1 MGKIITTII
10 LGIFLF
16 SFASAITIYSGETIY
31 YDFTNEVDIIQEIT
45 WEVVN
50 NNSNLEGLNI
60 TTNFTGAT
68 VSTDPLFKPDNFT
81 IIFTIIGKN
90 EEPII
95 IYRGG
100 GGGGGGTRIVKE
112 YVNNTIIE
120 YIDKIIKEEPEEPEP
135 LIEEGTTKGVL
146 KKILYILLG
155 LGGIILI
162 DIGYKIYQKKVKKSK
177 TKKSSP
183 NR

>member
-50 NNSNLEGLNI
+50 NNYNLEGLNI

-81 IIFTIIGKN
+81 IIFTIMGKN

-100 GGGGGGTRIVKE
+100 GGGGGGGTKIIYKD
-112 YVNNTIIE
+112 VNNTIIE
-120 YIDKIIKEEPEEPEP
+120 YVDKIIKEEPEEPEP
-135 LIEEGTTKGVL
+135 PIEEGTTKGVL
-146 KKILYILLG
+146 KKILYI
-155 LGGIILI
+155 ILVVYI
-162 DIGYKIYQKKVKKSK
+162 LFGMVLFYHIYKFYKF
-177 TKKSSP
+177 TKK
-183 NR
+183 RIKK